1 VDTKGEEMALQ
12 WEFLGK
18 QEMQATEKP
27 GKGYVY
33 AMSMWR
39 TPVPGGW
46 LLITAEAPLSHQRS
60 SSLRRTIT
68 PTLQPELIDSYR
80 LSLCCLSEA
89 LRSFFFAVNLRPLTL
104 IHGQSILTFICG

>member
-1 VDTKGEEMALQ
+1 MALQ

-18 QEMQATEKP
+18 QEMQETEKP

-46 LLITAEAPLSHQRS
+46 LLMTLNSRSNDPQPIVSFYPDEDHVWKGAAPPES
-60 SSLRRTIT
+60 SYL
-68 PTLQPELIDSYR
+68 
-80 LSLCCLSEA
+80 
-89 LRSFFFAVNLRPLTL
+89 LRPAGGGASLTSEKL
-104 IHGQSILTFICG
+104 LTAPDNSPAPKLTS